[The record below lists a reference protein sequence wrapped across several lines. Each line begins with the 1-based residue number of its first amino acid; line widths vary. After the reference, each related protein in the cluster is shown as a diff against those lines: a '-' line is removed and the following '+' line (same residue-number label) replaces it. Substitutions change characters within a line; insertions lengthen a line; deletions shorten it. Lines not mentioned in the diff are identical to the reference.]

1 VRKIMENAKR
11 EHDKT
16 NGDRLT
22 DDKLKTTCTVRRY
35 MYCSLNVSMTH
46 PHSCRLDVT
55 PPTPPTEYHVQ

>member
-46 PHSCRLDVT
+46 PHS
-55 PPTPPTEYHVQ
+55 